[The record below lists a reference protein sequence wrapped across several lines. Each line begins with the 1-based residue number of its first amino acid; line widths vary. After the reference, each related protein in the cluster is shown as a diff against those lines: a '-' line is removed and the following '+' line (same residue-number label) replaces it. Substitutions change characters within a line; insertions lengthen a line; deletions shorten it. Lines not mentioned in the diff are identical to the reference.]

1 MRTRIVP
8 YYCSGM
14 AMYELQTRR
23 WWWPFWSVS
32 VTTTSLRDAQ
42 NIARD
47 VQNKIIAP

>member
-8 YYCSGM
+8 ALYCGI
-14 AMYELQTRR
+14 AMYELHYRR
-23 WWWPFWSVS
+23 WWWPIWSLS

-47 VQNKIIAP
+47 IRSRLVAP